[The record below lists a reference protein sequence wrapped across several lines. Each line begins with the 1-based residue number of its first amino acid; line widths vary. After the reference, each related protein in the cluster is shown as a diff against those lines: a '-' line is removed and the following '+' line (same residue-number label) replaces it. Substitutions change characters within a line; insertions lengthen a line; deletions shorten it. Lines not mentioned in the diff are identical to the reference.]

1 MIFYLEVYINNEM
14 KNKFNTNDF
23 LNENIKSWFDVLRNP
38 KLKFDSDLNKN
49 QVNKTLQKKV
59 NNMRQSSLSSSI
71 IASDLEGD
79 LGNKLYLI

>member
-49 QVNKTLQKKV
+49 QVNEILQK
-59 NNMRQSSLSSSI
+59 
-71 IASDLEGD
+71 
-79 LGNKLYLI
+79 NK